1 VFCQQAD
8 VLGVR
13 RSILSLGVAVL
24 LLAGA
29 APAVAQGEPGAS
41 AHAAAGGA
49 SAPEPEGSGASG
61 GASYGTLQQLEAE
74 KAAKQRAA
82 AEKRAAARRAAA
94 RKRARALARARAK
107 VRKRRQA
114 AKRRAAKRNPKPA
127 PVVPAPKPT
136 SDHTFPVGGNV
147 FAFGDKD
154 SRFGA
159 GRPGHI
165 HQGQDVSAPS
175 GAPVLAPWPG
185 TVEAVKY
192 QAGGA
197 GYYIVLDG
205 DLEDRDYVFMHL
217 LKGSTLVKVGDHVVR
232 GQQLAQVGSTGSSS
246 GPHLHFEI
254 WAGGGWYT
262 GGQPVDPLPFLN
274 AWLK

>member
-1 VFCQQAD
+1 V
-8 VLGVR
+8 GVR

-29 APAVAQGEPGAS
+29 APAVAQGAPGAS
-41 AHAAAGGA
+41 AQAASGGV

-74 KAAKQRAA
+74 KTTKRRALAK
-82 AEKRAAARRAAA
+82 KRAATRRAVA
-94 RKRARALARARAK
+94 RKRARAQARARAK
-107 VRKRRQA
+107 VRKRQA
-114 AKRRAAKRNPKPA
+114 AARRRAAKRAPKPA
-127 PVVPAPKPT
+127 PVVPAPAPT
-136 SDHTFPVGGNV
+136 SDHTFPVTGNTYSLGG
-147 FAFGDKD
+147 KE

-165 HQGQDVSAPS
+165 HQGQDISAPS
-175 GAPVLAPWPG
+175 GTPVVAPWPG
-185 TVEAVKY
+185 IVEAVKY

-217 LKGSTLVKVGDHVVR
+217 LKGSTTVKVGDRVAR
-232 GQQLAQVGSTGSSS
+232 GQQIAQVGSTGSSS

-254 WAGGGWYT
+254 WVGGGWYT
-262 GGQPVDPLPFLN
+262 GGQPVDPYPFLQ
-274 AWLK
+274 AWLR

>member
-1 VFCQQAD
+1 M
-8 VLGVR
+8 
-13 RSILSLGVAVL
+13 LSLGVAVL

-29 APAVAQGEPGAS
+29 APAVAHGEPGAS

-107 VRKRRQA
+107 VRKRRAA
-114 AKRRAAKRNPKPA
+114 AKRRAAKRKPKPA
-127 PVVPAPKPT
+127 PVVPAPTPT

-147 FAFGDKD
+147 FSLGGKD

-175 GAPVLAPWPG
+175 GTPVLAPWPG
-185 TVEAVKY
+185 IVEAVKY
-192 QAGGA
+192 QASGA

-217 LKGSTLVKVGDHVVR
+217 LKGSTTVKVGDRVAR
-232 GQQLAQVGSTGSSS
+232 GEQIAQVGSTGASS

-254 WAGGGWYT
+254 WVGGGWYT
-262 GGQPVDPLPFLN
+262 GGQPVDPYPFLQ

>member
-8 VLGVR
+8 VVGVK

-24 LLAGA
+24 LMAGA
-29 APAVAQGEPGAS
+29 TPAVAQGAPGAS
-41 AHAAAGGA
+41 AQAASGGV

-74 KAAKQRAA
+74 KATKRRALAK
-82 AEKRAAARRAAA
+82 KRAAARRAVA
-94 RKRARALARARAK
+94 RKRARAQARARAK
-107 VRKRRQA
+107 VRKRRA
-114 AKRRAAKRNPKPA
+114 AARRRAAKRAPKPA
-127 PVVPAPKPT
+127 PVVPAPVPT
-136 SDHTFPVGGNV
+136 SDHTFPVTGNV
-147 FAFGDKD
+147 FSLGGKE

-165 HQGQDVSAPS
+165 HQGQDISAPS
-175 GAPVLAPWPG
+175 GTPIVAPWPG
-185 TVEAVKY
+185 TVEVVKH

-217 LKGSTLVKVGDHVVR
+217 LKGSTTVKVGDRVAR
-232 GQQLAQVGSTGSSS
+232 GQQIAQVGSTGSSS

-254 WAGGGWYT
+254 WVGGGWYT

>member
-29 APAVAQGEPGAS
+29 APAVAQGEPGAA
-41 AHAAAGGA
+41 AHAASGGA
-49 SAPEPEGSGASG
+49 SAPQPEGSGASG
-61 GASYGTLQQLEAE
+61 GASYGTLQQIEAE
-74 KAAKQRAA
+74 QAAKERAA
-82 AEKRAAARRAAA
+82 AEKRAAKKRAAA

-107 VRKRRQA
+107 VRKRRAA

-127 PVVPAPKPT
+127 PVVPAPQPT

-147 FAFGDKD
+147 FSFGGKD
-154 SRFGA
+154 GRFGA

-165 HQGQDVSAPS
+165 HQGQDISAPS
-175 GAPVLAPWPG
+175 GVPVLAPWPG
-185 TVEAVKY
+185 TVETVKY

-217 LKGSTLVKVGDHVVR
+217 LKGSTLVKVGDHVAR

-254 WAGGGWYT
+254 WVGGGWYT
-262 GGQPVDPLPFLN
+262 GGQPVDPYPFLQ